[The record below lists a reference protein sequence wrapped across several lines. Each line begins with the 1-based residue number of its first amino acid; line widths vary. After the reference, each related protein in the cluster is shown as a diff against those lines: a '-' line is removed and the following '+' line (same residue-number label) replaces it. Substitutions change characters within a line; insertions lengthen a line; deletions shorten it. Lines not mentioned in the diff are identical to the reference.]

1 MTGFLLRHGTI
12 VTVDKER
19 RIIENGALAIEG
31 DRIVDIGTVDELDPR
46 HSDKV
51 VIDCRGKLLIPGLI
65 DAHGHAG
72 HALLRSIAADTN
84 AMWMKIITATYYHY
98 VTRDYWY
105 ADGLISGIER
115 LRAGVTTGASII
127 TSMPRADD
135 PVFAT
140 NHARAYSEIGLREII
155 CVGPS
160 GLPWPHPVTRWESGL
175 PERRDVSFDEMM
187 DGSEAVIEA
196 LHGSADG
203 RISVFLTPF
212 TIAPSV
218 EPSNASTPDQAVKL
232 TEGDRMQARR
242 IREMA
247 RKTGVRLHSDAF
259 AGQIRM
265 AFQDKENALL
275 GPDIHLQHC
284 WGISHDEIDILAE
297 TGTRVTHAPPGRATP
312 IMEMMSK
319 GIRVAITTDG
329 AAPSRHFDMLQ
340 TARLAQFTQHL
351 LHNHDRY
358 LLPPGKILEMITIDA
373 AHAIGMEDEI
383 GSLEIGKKADVVI
396 IDMRKPH
403 LMPMWMP
410 VHRLVHQVLGSDVDT
425 VFVDGKLLMENGRV
439 LTSDVDAAISF
450 GQQEAMALAERA
462 GLKAHMH
469 DPGWGCLLR
478 TFDEPVLPP
487 RPPADARFRA
497 ADQGPV
503 QDHQSTRDH

>member
-1 MTGFLLRHGTI
+1 MGNYLLLHGTI
-12 VTVDKER
+12 VTVDRER
-19 RIIENGALAIEG
+19 RIIEDGGLAIQD
-31 DRIVDIGTVDELDPR
+31 DRIVDIGPAGELASR
-46 HSDKV
+46 HPGKQI
-51 VIDCRGKLLIPGLI
+51 IDCRGKLIIPGLI

-72 HALLRSIAADTN
+72 HALIRSIAADTN
-84 AMWMKIITATYYHY
+84 AMWMKVVTPTYYHY

-105 ADGLISGIER
+105 ADGLVSGIER

-135 PVFAT
+135 PLFAI
-140 NHARAYSEIGLREII
+140 NHARAYEEIGLREII

-160 GLPWPHPVTRWESGL
+160 GLPWPHPVTRWESGS
-175 PERRDVSFDEMM
+175 PERRHISFEEMIE
-187 DGSEAVIEA
+187 GSEATIEA
-196 LHGSADG
+196 LNGTADG

-212 TIAPSV
+212 TIVPSV
-218 EPSNASTPDQAVKL
+218 EPSNASTPDQSVKL
-232 TEGDRMQARR
+232 TENDRMQARR
-242 IREMA
+242 IRETA

-358 LLPPGKILEMITIDA
+358 LLPPGKIFEMITIDA
-373 AHAIGMEDEI
+373 AHAIGMENEI
-383 GSLEIGKKADVVI
+383 GSLEIGKKADVVV

-425 VFVDGKLLMENGRV
+425 VFVDGRMLMENGRV
-439 LTSDVDAAISF
+439 LTTDVDAALNF
-450 GQQEAMALAERA
+450 GQEEALALAARA
-462 GLKAHMH
+462 GLEAHMH
-469 DPGWGCLLR
+469 DPGWGRLLR
-478 TFDEPVLPP
+478 TFEEPVHPP
-487 RPPADARFRA
+487 QPPEPALSR
-497 ADQGPV
+497 
-503 QDHQSTRDH
+503 

>member
-1 MTGFLLRHGTI
+1 MGNYLLLHGTI
-12 VTVDKER
+12 VTVDQER
-19 RIIENGALAIEG
+19 RMIEDGALAIAG
-31 DRIVDIGTVDELDPR
+31 DRIVDIGTAEDLEPR
-46 HSDKV
+46 HTDKTI
-51 VIDCRGKLLIPGLI
+51 IDCRGKLIIPGLI

-72 HALLRSIAADTN
+72 HALIRSVAADTN
-84 AMWMKIITATYYHY
+84 AMWMRVVTPTYYHY

-105 ADGLISGIER
+105 ADGLVSGLER

-135 PVFAT
+135 PVFAI

-160 GLPWPHPVTRWESGL
+160 GLPWPHPVTRWESGK
-175 PERRDVSFDEMM
+175 PERRHISFEEMIE
-187 DGSEAVIEA
+187 GSEAVIEA
-196 LHGSADG
+196 LNGASDG
-203 RISVFLTPF
+203 RINVFLTPF
-212 TIAPSV
+212 TIVPSV
-218 EPSNASTPDQAVKL
+218 EPSNASSPDQAVKL
-232 TEGDRMQARR
+232 TENDRYQARR
-242 IREMA
+242 VRETA
-247 RKTGVRLHSDAF
+247 RKWGVRLHSDAF

-284 WGISHDEIDILAE
+284 WGISHEEMDILAE
-297 TGTRVTHAPPGRATP
+297 TGTHVTHAPPGRSTP

-358 LLPPGKILEMITIDA
+358 LLPPGKIFEMITIDA
-373 AHAIGMEDEI
+373 ARAIGMEHEI
-383 GSLEIGKKADVVI
+383 GSLEPGKKADIAI

-425 VFVDGKLLMENGRV
+425 VIVDGKVLMEGGKV
-439 LTSDVDAAISF
+439 LTTDVEAAIAF
-450 GQQEAMALAERA
+450 GQEEALALAARA
-462 GLKAHMH
+462 GLHAHMH
-469 DPGWGCLLR
+469 DPGWGNLQR
-478 TFDEPVLPP
+478 TFDAPVMPP
-487 RPPADARFRA
+487 QPPEC
-497 ADQGPV
+497 
-503 QDHQSTRDH
+503 

>member
-1 MTGFLLRHGTI
+1 MGNLLLLHGTI
-12 VTVDKER
+12 VTVDGER
-19 RIIENGALAIEG
+19 RIIEDGALAIKD
-31 DRIVDIGTVDELDPR
+31 DRIVDIGTAEDLAPR
-46 HSDKV
+46 HTDKHV
-51 VIDCRGKLLIPGLI
+51 VDCRGKLIIPGLI

-72 HALLRSIAADTN
+72 HALIRSIAADTN
-84 AMWMKIITATYYHY
+84 SMWMRVVTPTYYHY

-105 ADGLISGIER
+105 ADGLVSGLER

-135 PVFAT
+135 PVFAI

-160 GLPWPHPVTRWESGL
+160 GLPWPHPVTRWESGK
-175 PERRDVSFDEMM
+175 PERRNITFEEMM
-187 DGSEAVIEA
+187 EGTEAVIEA
-196 LHGSADG
+196 LNESADG
-203 RISVFLTPF
+203 RIKVFLTPF
-212 TIAPSV
+212 TIVPSV

-232 TEGDRMQARR
+232 TENDRMQARR
-242 IREMA
+242 VRETA
-247 RKTGVRLHSDAF
+247 RKWGVRLHSDAF

-284 WGISHDEIDILAE
+284 WGISHEEIDILAE
-297 TGTRVTHAPPGRATP
+297 TGTHVTHAPPGRSTP
-312 IMEMMSK
+312 VMEMMAS

-358 LLPPGKILEMITIDA
+358 LLPPGKVFEMITIDA
-373 AHAIGMEDEI
+373 ARAIGMEHEI
-383 GSLEIGKKADVVI
+383 GSLEVGKKADIAI

-425 VFVDGKLLMENGRV
+425 VIVDGKILMEGGKV
-439 LTSDVDAAISF
+439 LTADVDAAITF
-450 GQQEAMALAERA
+450 GQEEALALAARA
-462 GLKAHMH
+462 GLQAHMH
-469 DPGWGCLLR
+469 EPGWGKRLR
-478 TFDEPVLPP
+478 TFEEPVIPP
-487 RPPADARFRA
+487 QPPAC
-497 ADQGPV
+497 
-503 QDHQSTRDH
+503 